1 MPLSLCFPLVVRSFT
16 HRLAVAALAL
26 LLAVCTALPASA
38 GAPPPFVHPKDRPL
52 PESERPWPAN
62 SFVTVAYHDV
72 HDTEADPRYLAVRT
86 DKLVAHFAWL
96 RQNGY
101 QPVSVDQILAAR
113 DGGKPLPPKAVL
125 LTFDDGY
132 RSFYDRVFPLLK
144 ATGWPAVLAPVGSWL
159 DTPDD
164 QTVDFGGLPTPR
176 DRFATWAQVTEM
188 AASGLVEV
196 GAHTDNLHYGILA
209 NPQGNTQPA
218 AATRLYDTASATY
231 EGDDAF
237 RERLEDDVVAITRK
251 IRDATGKA
259 PRVWVW
265 PYGAGNGSALAVI
278 RRHGYQMALTLDEGV
293 GHTSRLFNTPRVLV
307 AGDPSADQFAAAVIA
322 TKEHR
327 VLRVAHVDLDY
338 LYDADP
344 AQQARNFDLLV
355 QRVQDLGVNT
365 VFLQAFADAK
375 GDGTVHSLYFPNR
388 WLPVRADLFNRVAW
402 QLRTRTRVAV
412 YAWMPV
418 LAFDLDPA
426 LPRVKRLD
434 AEGNAAPDTG
444 QYRRMSPF
452 DPVVRSRIA
461 DIYEDLARSAWF
473 DGLLFHD
480 DALLSDFEDASAPA
494 LAAYRAAGLP
504 GTVAQLRA
512 DPAMLQR
519 WTHFKTRALTDF
531 TLDLA
536 ARVRAIRGPQ
546 VKTARNIFAMPM
558 LKPESETWFAQNL
571 DDFLASYDWTAP
583 MAMPLMENVPDGEA
597 DAWLDRVVDT
607 ITRRPGA
614 VDRTIFELQAVDWR
628 TGQPVPGERL
638 AQWMKRL
645 QVRGARS
652 FGYYP
657 DNFITGTPALEQ
669 VRPALSNSGAL
680 QP

>member
-1 MPLSLCFPLVVRSFT
+1 MFPTVFSLIRRRARMLGVLASMAACMVV
-16 HRLAVAALAL
+16 
-26 LLAVCTALPASA
+26 LPAFA
-38 GAPPPFVHPKDRPL
+38 ADAQPFVPPKARTL
-52 PESERPWPAN
+52 PEAERPWPVN

-72 HDTEADPRYLAVRT
+72 QDGEADARYLAVRT
-86 DKLVAHFAWL
+86 DRLVAHFAWL

-113 DGGKPLPPKAVL
+113 DGGKPLPAKAVL

-144 ATGWPAVLAPVGSWL
+144 ATGWPAVLAPVGEWL
-159 DTPDD
+159 DAPAD
-164 QTVDFGGLPTPR
+164 QPVDFGGLQTPR
-176 DRFATWAQVTEM
+176 ERFATWAQVGEM

-196 GAHTDNLHYGILA
+196 GAHTDHLHHGIVA

-218 AATRLYDTASATY
+218 AATRRYDPATASY
-231 EGDDAF
+231 ENDEAF
-237 RERLEDDVVAITRK
+237 LRRLEADVAAITTK
-251 IRDATGKA
+251 IRDVTGKA

-265 PYGAGNGSALAVI
+265 PYGAANGSALAVVK
-278 RRHGYQMALTLDEGV
+278 RHGYQMAMTLDEGI
-293 GHTSRLFNTPRVLV
+293 GSTASLFNTPRVLV
-307 AGDPSADQFAAAVIA
+307 TGDPSVDQFASAVIA
-322 TKEHR
+322 TQEHR

-344 AQQARNFDLLV
+344 AQQARNFDHLV

-365 VFLQAFADAK
+365 VFLQAFSDAQ
-375 GDGTVHSLYFPNR
+375 GDGTVHSVYFPNR

-418 LAFDLDPA
+418 LAFDLDAA
-426 LPRVKRLD
+426 LPRVQRVNDKGE
-434 AEGNAAPDTG
+434 ATPDTG

-452 DPVVRSRIA
+452 DPTVRSRIA
-461 DIYEDLARSAWF
+461 DLYEDLARSAWF
-473 DGLLFHD
+473 DGVLFHD

-504 GTVAQLRA
+504 GTIAELRA
-512 DPAMLQR
+512 DPATLRR
-519 WTHFKTRALTDF
+519 WTQFKTRALTDF
-531 TLDLA
+531 TLELA
-536 ARVRAIRGPQ
+536 GRVRAIRGPQ

-558 LKPESETWFAQNL
+558 LKPESEAWFAQNL

-583 MAMPLMENVPDGEA
+583 MAMPFMENVPDADA
-597 DAWLDRVVDT
+597 DAWLDTVVDS
-607 ITRRPGA
+607 IRRRPGA
-614 VDRTIFELQAVDWR
+614 MDRTVFELQAVDWR
-628 TGQPVPGERL
+628 NSQPVPGQRL
-638 AQWMKRL
+638 AGWMRRL
-645 QVRGARS
+645 QMRGARS

-657 DNFITGTPALEQ
+657 DNFITGVPSVEQ